1 MVKVSVKTIRFT
13 GIVSVILLLITY
25 AITVNIEVGFVRIN
39 SIWMSNNFALTAC
52 GGAFASMLV
61 VLVCEI
67 QKYFCV
73 KRQTEDDLFRHM
85 GLLWSYVAAMKKNIN
100 FCLSNPEQRITY
112 GFLEG
117 SCASIEHES
126 NCSQEIEYYTMIHSK
141 GLYEKQLVFK
151 GFLSRYTVN
160 IQNVHAHVSI
170 AMNQDQID
178 NLQAYGVEKP
188 ITALSTRT
196 NVALKESLCKID
208 SYLDVID
215 RQLVL
220 LDETCKKRYQWELR
234 REAILKDMPSI
245 IMNVEQ

>member
-1 MVKVSVKTIRFT
+1 
-13 GIVSVILLLITY
+13 
-25 AITVNIEVGFVRIN
+25 
-39 SIWMSNNFALTAC
+39 MSNNFALTVC

-85 GLLWSYVAAMKKNIN
+85 GLLWSYAAAMKKNIN

-117 SCASIEHES
+117 SCANIEHES

-151 GFLSRYTVN
+151 GFLSRCTVD

-170 AMNQDQID
+170 AMNQDQIE
-178 NLQAYGVEKP
+178 NLQVYGVEKP
-188 ITALSTRT
+188 ITASSTRT

-208 SYLDVID
+208 SYPAQMEGVSGRTEGFHGRGVPGLQSGTGTGEWTACGTACTGKGV
-215 RQLVL
+215 Q
-220 LDETCKKRYQWELR
+220 QA
-234 REAILKDMPSI
+234 EAEGGTP
-245 IMNVEQ
+245 